1 MWWWKLFICIYI
13 IYIYVYNISTVYT
26 VSYASPTVSLHVYTY
41 MWSWKHGSLSSIY
54 GHFGETITINLGYFS
69 HFRPMRRSEGS
80 PGNGKTWTENLR
92 GLFQSIGL
100 GHSKMGKIMQ
110 SLGPLQFSANI
121 NWDCDPQNW
130 FTSRIVFL
138 SFVIRSSGAAF
149 FGWSNIPLPELVQGT
164 TRHSWRKSEAD
175 FG

>member
-1 MWWWKLFICIYI
+1 MYI
-13 IYIYVYNISTVYT
+13 IYLLYIQYHTHHQQSLYMCIHTCGPENTGVYPQFI
-26 VSYASPTVSLHVYTY
+26 
-41 MWSWKHGSLSSIY
+41 
-54 GHFGETITINLGYFS
+54 TITINLGYFS

>member
-1 MWWWKLFICIYI
+1 
-13 IYIYVYNISTVYT
+13 
-26 VSYASPTVSLHVYTY
+26 

-54 GHFGETITINLGYFS
+54 GHFGETSTINLGFFS

-80 PGNGKTWTENLR
+80 PGNGKTWTEIFR

-100 GHSKMGKIMQ
+100 GHSKMVKIMQ

-121 NWDCDPQNW
+121 YWDCDPQNW
-130 FTSRIVFL
+130 FTSSIAL

-149 FGWSNIPLPELVQGT
+149 FGWSDGPEF
-164 TRHSWRKSEAD
+164 RHDNTKPQKCQNWFKGQHDTAGESLKLTLARPRPSIDLSCWY
-175 FG
+175 FYF